1 MKPELIATLLAILG
15 FTELAVQEGVVQLTE
30 EDISKL
36 QDAHK
41 EKFGA
46 DLVLEGLSFDDDGYA
61 SLQEAEILSI
71 EAALSKPEPEADG
84 DTPPKTTLTP
94 EEQAALTS
102 EVKKLTGKVK
112 KLEADRK
119 KAQESIIKLGKAP
132 EPDVAL
138 QVSKGNQMPLMHS
151 KTHLFAS
158 NLEFD
163 AFEDRPWNQRA
174 AGIVKM
180 ATNYTPIDISK
191 INDDLGAYYRQDKT
205 ALLSF
210 LRAKNRLPSFW
221 NTVSNVQD
229 EVVYAKAFTGEIT
242 QARKKAWLPKGSFE
256 FQPEIAKV
264 FPVQIDS
271 EIKGYELQSMETSW
285 LNNLEM
291 VSKSGSQPY
300 KMSFVMYLAGE
311 FLKKAADEDQI
322 GHIRGINV
330 PTLDTATVPGLAIYK
345 QRGLL
350 KLIKEA
356 QARRVYLPY
365 DLGVPTEENI
375 VDYVEAFVNK
385 IPEYWRDMPGM
396 VMYMATYWVEAYLKR
411 REILK
416 GLMPTYE
423 KDKLTVDRHEN
434 IKLYGLPFMN
444 DAKFMF
450 VTTNDNISL
459 LENIPKEKTL
469 LEIEKSKRDISVF
482 ADYKI
487 GIHVWAFGYEYPVG
501 VEMSDDKQI
510 FFSNDIEILPDLYIN
525 VDPDQTTPSV
535 KYHTSLKTGVNTKA
549 TAITDILDSSV
560 GDYIYIKGN
569 TGAFPSTIAAAAAK
583 FDLEADVVLNENTL
597 ILLYNRGVG
606 DFVEIERWDV
616 TLSNVVFL
624 ADGAT
629 TADASLGKHFVTVAN
644 TAATAFTDIL
654 NAVDGDVYVIEGGSD
669 TNSTTIAAT
678 GAFSRITAA
687 MTLAKGSWIKVKFN
701 GLKFVEL
708 ERQ

>member
-1 MKPELIATLLAILG
+1 
-15 FTELAVQEGVVQLTE
+15 
-30 EDISKL
+30 
-36 QDAHK
+36 
-41 EKFGA
+41 
-46 DLVLEGLSFDDDGYA
+46 
-61 SLQEAEILSI
+61 
-71 EAALSKPEPEADG
+71 
-84 DTPPKTTLTP
+84 
-94 EEQAALTS
+94 
-102 EVKKLTGKVK
+102 
-112 KLEADRK
+112 
-119 KAQESIIKLGKAP
+119 
-132 EPDVAL
+132 
-138 QVSKGNQMPLMHS
+138 
-151 KTHLFAS
+151 
-158 NLEFD
+158 
-163 AFEDRPWNQRA
+163 
-174 AGIVKM
+174 
-180 ATNYTPIDISK
+180 
-191 INDDLGAYYRQDKT
+191 
-205 ALLSF
+205 
-210 LRAKNRLPSFW
+210 
-221 NTVSNVQD
+221 
-229 EVVYAKAFTGEIT
+229 
-242 QARKKAWLPKGSFE
+242 
-256 FQPEIAKV
+256 
-264 FPVQIDS
+264 
-271 EIKGYELQSMETSW
+271 
-285 LNNLEM
+285 
-291 VSKSGSQPY
+291 
-300 KMSFVMYLAGE
+300 MYLAGE
-311 FLKKAADEDQI
+311 FLKKAAEEDQI
-322 GHIRGINV
+322 GHIRGVYV
-330 PTLDTATVPGLAIYK
+330 PTLDAATAPGLAIYK
-345 QRGLL
+345 QRGVL

-356 QARRVYLPY
+356 QTRRVYLPY

-375 VDYVEAFVNK
+375 VDYVEAFVNR

-469 LEIEKSKRDISVF
+469 LEIEKSKRDISIF

-525 VDPDQTTPSV
+525 LDPDQTTPSV
-535 KYHTSLKTGVNTKA
+535 KYHTSLKTGINTAA
-549 TAITDILDSSV
+549 TAITDILDSTI

-569 TGAFPSTIAAAAAK
+569 SGANPSTIAAAAAK

-597 ILLYNRGVG
+597 ILLYHRGVD

-616 TLSNVVFL
+616 TLSSVVFL

-629 TADASLGKHFVTVAN
+629 TADASLGKHFVTIAN
-644 TAATAFTDIL
+644 TAATAFTDIV
-654 NAVDGDVYVIEGGSD
+654 NAVDGDVYVLEGGSN

-678 GAFSRITAA
+678 GAFSRITAT
-687 MTLAKGSWIKVKFN
+687 MTLGKGNWIKVKFN